1 MVLCI
6 EEKQNLQIFMCSFKE
21 AFKKAAKPQKEF
33 VVLLS
38 VLRVT
43 KGGSAQYVLVVFK
56 I

>member
-1 MVLCI
+1 MH
-6 EEKQNLQIFMCSFKE
+6 SFKE

-38 VLRVT
+38 LLRVT

-56 I
+56 IQIRQVKKKRFW